1 MSNDTSPAMCKSISV
16 LAKEFIDGFRKK
28 TDLSKLD
35 KIEIYDENLQLDTSG
50 SLVGI
55 YGFSDLSNSDI
66 IDNIIGHSI
75 IWKKEEHSVTDVMNE
90 IIDQLQNEYDGRIK
104 PISDGGLSLI
114 LNRIKP

>member
-1 MSNDTSPAMCKSISV
+1 MSESISV

-55 YGFSDLSNSDI
+55 YGFSDS
-66 IDNIIGHSI
+66 SI
-75 IWKKEEHSVTDVMNE
+75 TDGIVGYSMVWKKDEYSITDVMTE
-90 IIDQLQNEYDGRIK
+90 IKSQLKYEYEGEINSIDN
-104 PISDGGLSLI
+104 GGFSLI
-114 LNRIKP
+114 LNRIVG